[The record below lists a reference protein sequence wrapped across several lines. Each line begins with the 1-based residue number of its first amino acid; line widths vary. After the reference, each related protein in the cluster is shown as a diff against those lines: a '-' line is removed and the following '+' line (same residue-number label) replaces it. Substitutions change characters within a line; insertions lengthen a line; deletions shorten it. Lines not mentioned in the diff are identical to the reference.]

1 MDIIN
6 YIGIVP
12 IAFIAFI
19 VFCLVKGGNNK
30 GDGNGSNNKSEKSSG
45 GNNESQGCWSKDR

>member
-6 YIGIVP
+6 YIGIIP

-19 VFCLVKGGNNK
+19 VYCLVKGGNNK
-30 GDGNGSNNKSEKSSG
+30 GDENGSNNKSEKSSG
-45 GNNESQGCWSKDR
+45 GNNESQG